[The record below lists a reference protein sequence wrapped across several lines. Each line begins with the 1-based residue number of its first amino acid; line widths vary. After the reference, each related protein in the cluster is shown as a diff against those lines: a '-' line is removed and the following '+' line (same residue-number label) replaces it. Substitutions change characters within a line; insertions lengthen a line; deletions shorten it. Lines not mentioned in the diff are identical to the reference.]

1 MSALEELKQI
11 IKSANSNFGVLNL
24 TLEQLH
30 KIFSLMNDCDV
41 VFSEIVIENLCTVLY
56 NAIQRIDNKND
67 LFGDELVCAI
77 RKIIDHFMDKDFS
90 REVAL
95 LFESILKSLSPEN
108 LEVLVD
114 EALIQFVI
122 KFMKLKRGGAR
133 FAPKYYT
140 IAMRISIACP
150 MWEST
155 FLEHMDI
162 TQVKKMISNESN
174 DRETMLAIYHW
185 ISQISGQACGIAFIF
200 QELAYFMKILCEMVK
215 NAVKPEFFQPAIIS
229 LENLLRLE
237 NREIRAMAHSEL
249 SGCVPNM
256 MDVYFSPDLR
266 KRWDNVQKCFNYFE
280 NYKN

>member
-1 MSALEELKQI
+1 MSALEELKQFI
-11 IKSANSNFGVLNL
+11 ELATHNFGVLNL
-24 TLEQLH
+24 TPKQLRE
-30 KIFSLMNDCDV
+30 IFSLMNDCDV
-41 VFSEIVIENLCTVLY
+41 VFSEIVIENLFTVLY

-122 KFMKLKRGGAR
+122 NFMKSKRVGTR
-133 FAPKYYT
+133 FAPKYYH

-162 TQVKKMISNESN
+162 AQVKKMISNESN

-185 ISQISGQACGIAFIF
+185 ISQISGQPCGIAFIL
-200 QELAYFMKILCEMVK
+200 QEPVYFTKILCELVK
-215 NAVKPEFFQPAIIS
+215 NAVEPDFFQLAVMS
-229 LENLLRLE
+229 LENLLRLK
-237 NREIRAMAHSEL
+237 NPEIQAIARSEL
-249 SGCVPNM
+249 IGCVPNITKL
-256 MDVYFSPDLR
+256 DFPHGLR
-266 KRWDNVQKCFNYFE
+266 ERWECVQKMF
-280 NYKN
+280 

>member
-24 TLEQLH
+24 TPEQLRE
-30 KIFSLMNDCDV
+30 IFSLMNDCDV
-41 VFSEIVIENLCTVLY
+41 VFSEIIIENLCTVLY

-95 LFESILKSLSPEN
+95 LFELILKSLSPEN

-122 KFMKLKRGGAR
+122 NFMKSKRGGAR

-162 TQVKKMISNESN
+162 TQVKKMVSNESN
-174 DRETMLAIYHW
+174 DRETMFAIYRW
-185 ISQISGQACGIAFIF
+185 IFQISENHCGIAFIF
-200 QELAYFMKILCEMVK
+200 QDLVYFTKILCELLK
-215 NAVKPEFFQPAIIS
+215 NAVKPDFFQLAVMS
-229 LENLLRLE
+229 LENLLHLE
-237 NREIRAMAHSEL
+237 NTTIQAIARSEL
-249 SGCVPNM
+249 IGCVPNM
-256 MDVYFSPDLR
+256 TKLDFPQGLR
-266 KRWDNVQKCFNYFE
+266 ERWECVQKNVLIF
-280 NYKN
+280 